1 MNTQGRPSIP
11 IGSLAVALVVLWAAA
26 APVPAAHYVRLK
38 SGSELTGD
46 LLKESPQG
54 IVLDLGAQVLS
65 IPSEAI
71 EELRDLAEIAPE
83 GDETSTPTLKLPRI
97 EHDEATGGIRF
108 FLGPLS
114 TRAARTRT
122 QLIEDTKSAVVIV
135 ANPSGSGSGFLL
147 DLDGHLITNHHVV
160 RNEKYHSV
168 TFFVR
173 KGKNVERK
181 KIEDVELVAL
191 NPLYDLALLKVDP
204 SRLEAEGIPPRPLL
218 LSPRYSVEPG
228 DSVFA
233 VGNPGVGHQILEQSV
248 SEGIVSSASRNFND
262 LLYIQTTAAVNPGN
276 SGGPLLNQDGEVI
289 GVVTFKAF
297 FQEGIA
303 FALPVRYLKDFLENR
318 KSYAYDDTN
327 PNKGFRYLTPE

>member
-1 MNTQGRPSIP
+1 MAL
-11 IGSLAVALVVLWAAA
+11 LAAWIMAM
-26 APVPAAHYVRLK
+26 PVPAAHYVRLK

-46 LLKESPQG
+46 LLKDTPQVV
-54 IVLDLGAQVLS
+54 ILDLGVQVLS
-65 IPSEAI
+65 IPREAI
-71 EELRDLAEIAPE
+71 EELRDLAELPPGE
-83 GDETSTPTLKLPRI
+83 DEPSSPTLKLPRI
-97 EHDEATGGIRF
+97 EHDETTGGIRF

-135 ANPSGSGSGFLL
+135 ANPTGSGSGFLL

-160 RNEKYHSV
+160 RNERYHSV

-173 KGKNVERK
+173 KGKNIERK

-191 NPLYDLALLKVDP
+191 NPLYDLALLKVEP
-204 SRLEAEGIPPRPLL
+204 ARLEAEGIPLRPLL

-228 DSVFA
+228 DPVFA
-233 VGNPGVGHQILEQSV
+233 VGNPGVGIQILEQSV

-262 LLYIQTTAAVNPGN
+262 LLYLQTTAAVNPGN

-327 PNKGFRYLTPE
+327 PNKGYRYLKPE